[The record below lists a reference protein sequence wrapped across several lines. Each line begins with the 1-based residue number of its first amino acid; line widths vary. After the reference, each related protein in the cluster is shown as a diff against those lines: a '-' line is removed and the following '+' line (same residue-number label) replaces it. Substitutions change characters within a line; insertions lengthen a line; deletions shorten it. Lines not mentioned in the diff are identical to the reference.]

1 MKQQKKGKSRNR
13 RPAAAERSGKQI
25 RIPRVADL
33 LSEEKKEQAAGR
45 EPETTLRL
53 PDALP
58 EDYAPTAPEGLTDAE
73 AAARAAA
80 GQANTAPRDT
90 GKSVWQILAGNLFTF
105 FNFLNLGLGA
115 ALILAGAPLKQM
127 LFLGVVVSNT
137 VIATVQELRA
147 KKTLQQLRLMNESP
161 VRVLRG
167 GTEREIPQAE
177 CVRGDLIRLRAGDQI
192 PADAILREGDCA
204 AGEALLTGEQDAVVK
219 KPGDWLYS
227 GSFLSA
233 GSCTAQLALV
243 GEDSYIRR
251 LNRAAKKISTPHSAL
266 MEDLQRLIRW
276 VSAAL
281 FPIGILLFCK
291 QFFLQKLPIGEAV
304 PKTVAAVLGMIPE
317 GLMLLTSVAL
327 AVGVVKLG
335 RRRTIVQELYGIE
348 TLARVDTLCLDKT
361 GTLTTGRM
369 AVTEMI
375 PVDADEASLRR
386 EMARF
391 LGVWDSGGSTL
402 DALGRAV
409 TPVREEPAA
418 VLPFSSAIKKSAAS
432 FADGKTLILGAPTFV
447 LGKDLRADI
456 AAQTADRAGR
466 GLRVLTLAE
475 ADGAITQSAD
485 GEKTLPPVT
494 RVLGLVCISD
504 ELRAEAPACLGYFRE
519 QGVTLKI
526 ISGDDPRTVS
536 ALAEQAGIGEGAK
549 AVDVSLLSAEELEEA
564 AETCSVFGRVTPER
578 KQLLVKAMQKR
589 GHSVAMTG
597 DGVNDIPAMKTADC
611 SIAMAAGADAARHA
625 AQLVLLDSDFT
636 ALPDVVAEGR
646 RVINN
651 ISRSASLFLVKTICS
666 FVLGLLMIFLPAAY
680 PFEPI
685 QLTLI
690 STLTIGAPS
699 FVLTLEPNRE
709 RIRGNFLRN
718 VLMRAMPGGIAVA
731 ACAAVAAML
740 HWAWPVEVCQTLATL
755 AAGAAGLAMLL
766 VTCIPLNR
774 LRIAV
779 IAAMAGAFTGAVLLF
794 GKFFSLVPLEKPQL
808 LALGGMIVG
817 GLAIVT
823 AVKLLLARLEA
834 RRNA

>member
-1 MKQQKKGKSRNR
+1 MNKPNA
-13 RPAAAERSGKQI
+13 P
-25 RIPRVADL
+25 
-33 LSEEKKEQAAGR
+33 EKA
-45 EPETTLRL
+45 PETTLRL
-53 PDALP
+53 PDRLP
-58 EDYAPTAPEGLTDAE
+58 EDFSPTPEAGLTDAE

-80 GQANTAPRDT
+80 GQANTAARDT

-105 FNFLNLGLGA
+105 FNFLNIGLGA
-115 ALILAGAPLKQM
+115 ALALVGSFKNM

-167 GTEREIPQAE
+167 GEEREVPQEA

-192 PADAILREGDCA
+192 PADAIVREGACA
-204 AGEALLTGEQDAVVK
+204 AGEALLTGERDAVEK

-227 GSFLSA
+227 GSFLNA
-233 GSCTAQLALV
+233 GSCTAQLVMV
-243 GEDSYIRR
+243 GEESYIRR
-251 LNRAAKKISTPHSAL
+251 LNRAAKQINAPHSAL

-291 QFFLQKLPIGEAV
+291 QFFLQGVGLKTAV
-304 PKTVAAVLGMIPE
+304 PSTVAAVLGMIPE

-335 RRRTIVQELYGIE
+335 RKRTIVQELYGIE

-369 AVTEMI
+369 ALAETVPLDT
-375 PVDADEASLRR
+375 DEDSLRFA
-386 EMARF
+386 MARF
-391 LGVWDSGGSTL
+391 LGVWDSGGATL
-402 DALGRAV
+402 EALGRAV
-409 TPVREEPAA
+409 TPAWEKPTA
-418 VLPFSSAIKKSAAS
+418 VLPFSSAIKQSAATFS
-432 FADGKTLILGAPTFV
+432 DGRTFILGAPTFV
-447 LGKDLRADI
+447 LGHDLRPDI
-456 AAQTADRAGR
+456 AEAVAARTSR
-466 GLRVLTLAE
+466 GLRVLALAE
-475 ADGAITQSAD
+475 SVEPIREGD
-485 GEKTLPPVT
+485 KTPPPVS
-494 RVLGLVCISD
+494 RVLGLFCLSD
-504 ELRAEAPACLGYFRE
+504 ELRPEAPDCLQYFRD

-536 ALAEQAGIGEGAK
+536 ALAAQAGIGTDGENGVR
-549 AVDVSLLSAEELEEA
+549 AVDVSALAEEDLEEA
-564 AETCSVFGRVTPER
+564 AETCCVFGRVTPER
-578 KQLLVKAMQKR
+578 KQKLVKLLQAH

-636 ALPDVVAEGR
+636 ALPTVVAEGR

-651 ISRSASLFLVKTICS
+651 ISRSASLFLVKTIYS

-690 STLTIGAPS
+690 SALTIGIPS
-699 FVLTLEPNRE
+699 FVLTLEPNTE
-709 RIRGNFLRN
+709 RVQGDFLRT
-718 VLMRAMPGGIAVA
+718 VLRRALPGGLAVA
-731 ACAAVAAML
+731 ACAAAAAML
-740 HWAWPVEVCQTLATL
+740 REIWPDEVCRTLATL
-755 AAGAAGLAMLL
+755 AAGTAGLAMLL
-766 VTCIPLNR
+766 ATCIPLNR
-774 LRIAV
+774 LRLV
-779 IAAMAGAFTGAVLLF
+779 LVAAMTAAFAAIVMLAGGHFD
-794 GKFFSLVPLEKPQL
+794 LVPLNRDQL
-808 LALGGMIVG
+808 LALAGMAVSGLIIVAA
-817 GLAIVT
+817 LKRSMLRIAERERKQT
-823 AVKLLLARLEA
+823 LPFF
-834 RRNA
+834 RRRT